1 MIKVPRPER
10 FPPISI
16 RFTIRR
22 YKLSNKLFNIL
33 KKKSIHTFFLL
44 YTRYLS
50 YKEHSTGL
58 DVKGQKTETFERRPT
73 LSNPKSTDINW
84 SRWTAI

>member
-84 SRWTAI
+84 SR